1 MFLAF
6 GTFIIACGCTH
17 LVEIWTLW
25 TPVYWFAGSVKVLT
39 AVASVATAIALPPL
53 IPKSLELIRTA
64 KLSEW
69 RQQQLQW
76 ANTDLE
82 HQIGERRRIEEEL
95 SKSEERFRSLVQNL
109 QVGVTLSGPRG
120 EALMCNPA
128 AWRLLGITENQFAS
142 SVGREWQV
150 SYEDEEV
157 FPSLA
162 PAQQISRVIASRQPV
177 RDATLSVERPDQ
189 GDVV

>member
-6 GTFIIACGCTH
+6 GIFIIACGCTH

-82 HQIGERRRIEEEL
+82 HQIGGRQTDRG
-95 SKSEERFRSLVQNL
+95 
-109 QVGVTLSGPRG
+109 GV
-120 EALMCNPA
+120 E
-128 AWRLLGITENQFAS
+128 
-142 SVGREWQV
+142 
-150 SYEDEEV
+150 
-157 FPSLA
+157 
-162 PAQQISRVIASRQPV
+162 
-177 RDATLSVERPDQ
+177 
-189 GDVV
+189 

>member
-1 MFLAF
+1 MA
-6 GTFIIACGCTH
+6 A
-17 LVEIWTLW
+17 
-25 TPVYWFAGSVKVLT
+25 A
-39 AVASVATAIALPPL
+39 A
-53 IPKSLELIRTA
+53 
-64 KLSEW
+64 
-69 RQQQLQW
+69 LQW

-82 HQIGERRRIEEEL
+82 HQIGGRKRIEEEL
-95 SKSEERFRSLVQNL
+95 SKSEERFRSLFQNL
-109 QVGVTLSGPRG
+109 QVGVTLSGSRG

-189 GDVV
+189 GDVVWLLVSSEPQLAPDAALAQ

>member
-1 MFLAF
+1 MRAV
-6 GTFIIACGCTH
+6 AH

-82 HQIGERRRIEEEL
+82 HQIGGRKRIEEEL

-177 RDATLSVERPDQ
+177 RDAMLSVERPDQ